1 LPAHTLPLI
10 FQSAETAHANKFD
23 CHKLLIFFNGL
34 QSVIHSL
41 FTSPVGDR
49 RQVGV
54 KRIISEN
61 FKPHSHFHIRGK
73 RVWITMAL
81 SKSTVPGRDQ
91 NPSSVT
97 RFL

>member
-1 LPAHTLPLI
+1 VI

-23 CHKLLIFFNGL
+23 CHKLLIFFNDL
-34 QSVIHSL
+34 WPVIHSL

-49 RQVGV
+49 QQVGV

-73 RVWITMAL
+73 RV
-81 SKSTVPGRDQ
+81 
-91 NPSSVT
+91 
-97 RFL
+97 